1 MWWVLLVDDASAYT
15 LVGSYSRDVGWI
27 ERYTLSSREMVE
39 QKSFYYFVIDTQRQT
54 LVVFLACF
62 VLHYKSAQWL
72 KWERPAKWWY
82 PRRMAIREVT
92 VRAEHSIVVTLEAWR
107 SWRIYFLL
115 EEWDETIHDEGRER
129 RENNHCVHWLFRLKS
144 LCPLELQVHDVLLI
158 DKHDFCFKFSGRY
171 LFFTYVFVWSLKTQ
185 KLLRKKPFHF
195 SSIGAI
201 KQQRNI
207 VGSTSK
213 EEHGTWVRSEI
224 KVKSECFHHE

>member
-1 MWWVLLVDDASAYT
+1 MWWVVLVDDASAYT

-27 ERYTLSSREMVE
+27 ERYTLSREMVE

-158 DKHDFCFKFSGRY
+158 TKHDFCFKFSGRY
-171 LFFTYVFVWSLKTQ
+171 LFLRFRLIAENSETFKEEAIPLFFYWCQ
-185 KLLRKKPFHF
+185 K
-195 SSIGAI
+195 
-201 KQQRNI
+201 QERNI